1 MRESWGSSDVGD
13 TRAERGSQN
22 APAACPIGDQ
32 GARIEELRST
42 CAEFAIIAT
51 RNRRLDRS
59 AAAAIGNQIVQE
71 EYSMRKNVGS
81 QCAVGIRSNCYGH
94 CCIVSEAANKREE
107 LMKHLFTTV
116 PVTAAFALPLAAV
129 AQERYPALNP
139 DQLSSEQKAYVE
151 NLQKPPRNNTTALK
165 NPPFK
170 VYMRSPELAS
180 KLEAV
185 SDYVRWG
192 TGLQPRLTELAIM
205 ITARQWSSQWIWR
218 GHYRAAVRGG
228 LDPSVGADIAA
239 GKRPEKMKEDETILY
254 NYATEMY
261 RDKAVSDAT
270 FAAAVKQFGEK
281 GLIDL
286 VATMGYYDTVAMT
299 LISAKAVAPK
309 EDDVPQL
316 AALPR

>member
-1 MRESWGSSDVGD
+1 MKRPL
-13 TRAERGSQN
+13 TIAF
-22 APAACPIGDQ
+22 AA
-32 GARIEELRST
+32 
-42 CAEFAIIAT
+42 
-51 RNRRLDRS
+51 
-59 AAAAIGNQIVQE
+59 
-71 EYSMRKNVGS
+71 
-81 QCAVGIRSNCYGH
+81 
-94 CCIVSEAANKREE
+94 
-107 LMKHLFTTV
+107 
-116 PVTAAFALPLAAV
+116 AAFALPLAAA
-129 AQERYPALNP
+129 AQERYPTLNP
-139 DQLSSEQKAYVE
+139 EQLSPQQKAYIE

-170 VYMRSPELAS
+170 VYMRSPELAN

-192 TGLQPRLTELAIM
+192 TGLAPRLTELAIM

-239 GKRPEKMKEDETILY
+239 GKRPSKMKEDEEILY
-254 NYATEMY
+254 NYAMELY
-261 RDKAVSDAT
+261 RDRAVSDT
-270 FAAAVKQFGEK
+270 SYAAAVKQFGEK

-299 LISAKAVAPK
+299 LITAKAIAPK

>member
-1 MRESWGSSDVGD
+1 MR
-13 TRAERGSQN
+13 
-22 APAACPIGDQ
+22 
-32 GARIEELRST
+32 
-42 CAEFAIIAT
+42 
-51 RNRRLDRS
+51 
-59 AAAAIGNQIVQE
+59 
-71 EYSMRKNVGS
+71 
-81 QCAVGIRSNCYGH
+81 
-94 CCIVSEAANKREE
+94 
-107 LMKHLFTTV
+107 HLLTTAL
-116 PVTAAFALPLAAV
+116 VTAAFALPLAAA
-129 AQERYPALNP
+129 AQERYPTLKP
-139 DQLSSEQKAYVE
+139 EQLSPEQKAYVD
-151 NLQKPPRNNTTALK
+151 NLQKPPRSNTTALQ

-170 VYMRSPELAS
+170 VYMRSPELAN

-192 TGLQPRLTELAIM
+192 SGLEPRLTELAIM

-239 GKRPEKMKEDETILY
+239 GKRPEKLKPDETILY
-254 NYATEMY
+254 NYAMEMY
-261 RDKAVSDAT
+261 RDKAVADAT
-270 FAAAVKQFGEK
+270 YAAAVKQFGEK

-299 LISAKAVAPK
+299 LITAKAVAPK

>member
-1 MRESWGSSDVGD
+1 
-13 TRAERGSQN
+13 
-22 APAACPIGDQ
+22 
-32 GARIEELRST
+32 
-42 CAEFAIIAT
+42 
-51 RNRRLDRS
+51 
-59 AAAAIGNQIVQE
+59 
-71 EYSMRKNVGS
+71 
-81 QCAVGIRSNCYGH
+81 
-94 CCIVSEAANKREE
+94 
-107 LMKHLFTTV
+107 MKHLFTTAL
-116 PVTAAFALPLAAV
+116 VTATFALPLAAG

-139 DQLSSEQKAYVE
+139 DQLKPEQKAYVE
-151 NLQKPPRNNTTALK
+151 SLQKPPRNNTTALK
-165 NPPFK
+165 NPPFR
-170 VYMRSPELAS
+170 VYMRSPELAG

-192 TGLQPRLTELAIM
+192 TGLEPRLTELAIM

-239 GKRPEKMKEDETILY
+239 GKRPEKTKEDETILY

-270 FAAAVKQFGEK
+270 YAAAVKQFGEK
-281 GLIDL
+281 GLVDL

-299 LISAKAVAPK
+299 LITAKAVAPK

-316 AALPR
+316 AALPK

>member
-1 MRESWGSSDVGD
+1 
-13 TRAERGSQN
+13 
-22 APAACPIGDQ
+22 
-32 GARIEELRST
+32 
-42 CAEFAIIAT
+42 
-51 RNRRLDRS
+51 
-59 AAAAIGNQIVQE
+59 
-71 EYSMRKNVGS
+71 
-81 QCAVGIRSNCYGH
+81 
-94 CCIVSEAANKREE
+94 
-107 LMKHLFTTV
+107 MKHLFTTALI
-116 PVTAAFALPLAAV
+116 TAAFALPLAAA

-139 DQLSSEQKAYVE
+139 DQLSPEQKAYVE

-170 VYMRSPELAS
+170 VYMRSPELGR
-180 KLEAV
+180 KLEEV

-192 TGLQPRLTELAIM
+192 TGLEPRLTELAIM

-239 GKRPEKMKEDETILY
+239 GRRPEKMKADEAILY
-254 NYATEMY
+254 NYAMEMY
-261 RDKAVSDAT
+261 RDKAVSDSTYAAT
-270 FAAAVKQFGEK
+270 VKQFGEK

-299 LISAKAVAPK
+299 LITAKAVAPK

>member
-1 MRESWGSSDVGD
+1 
-13 TRAERGSQN
+13 
-22 APAACPIGDQ
+22 
-32 GARIEELRST
+32 
-42 CAEFAIIAT
+42 
-51 RNRRLDRS
+51 
-59 AAAAIGNQIVQE
+59 
-71 EYSMRKNVGS
+71 
-81 QCAVGIRSNCYGH
+81 
-94 CCIVSEAANKREE
+94 
-107 LMKHLFTTV
+107 MKHLFATALV
-116 PVTAAFALPLAAV
+116 AAAFALPLAAG
-129 AQERYPALNP
+129 AQERYAPLNP
-139 DQLSSEQKAYVE
+139 DQLSAEQKAYVDS
-151 NLQKPPRNNTTALK
+151 LQKPPRNNTTALK
-165 NPPFK
+165 NPPFR
-170 VYMRSPELAS
+170 VYMRSPELAG

-192 TGLQPRLTELAIM
+192 SGQPPRLTELAIM

-218 GHYRAAVRGG
+218 GHYRAAVQGG
-228 LDPSVGADIAA
+228 LDQSVGTDIAA

-270 FAAAVKQFGEK
+270 YAAAVKAFGEK

-299 LISAKAVAPK
+299 LITAKAVAPK

>member
-1 MRESWGSSDVGD
+1 MIRSRQQREDLMK
-13 TRAERGSQN
+13 R
-22 APAACPIGDQ
+22 P
-32 GARIEELRST
+32 L
-42 CAEFAIIAT
+42 IIA
-51 RNRRLDRS
+51 L
-59 AAAAIGNQIVQE
+59 AA
-71 EYSMRKNVGS
+71 
-81 QCAVGIRSNCYGH
+81 
-94 CCIVSEAANKREE
+94 
-107 LMKHLFTTV
+107 
-116 PVTAAFALPLAAV
+116 AAFALPLAAA

-139 DQLSSEQKAYVE
+139 DQLSPDQKAYVE

-170 VYMRSPELAS
+170 VYMRSPELAN

-192 TGLQPRLTELAIM
+192 TGLEPRLTELAIM

-239 GKRPEKMKEDETILY
+239 GRRPEKMKEDETILY

-261 RDKAVSDAT
+261 RDKAVSDGT
-270 FAAAVKQFGEK
+270 YGAAVKRFGEK

-299 LISAKAVAPK
+299 LITAKAVAPK